1 MNNYNDFKILAT
13 KKKGGSNDNKTSY
26 ILEKDG
32 ELYIGSR
39 YYVRSISSLD
49 DDIDYYREPIKLN
62 KSESKVVRLLVD
74 FL

>member
-1 MNNYNDFKILAT
+1 MNNYNDFKILTT
-13 KKKGGSNDNKTSY
+13 KKKGNSNDNKTVY

-39 YYVRSISSLD
+39 YYSRSISSLE
-49 DDIDYYREPIKLN
+49 DDIDFYCEPTKLN
-62 KSESKVVRLLVD
+62 KSESKIVRLLID

>member
-1 MNNYNDFKILAT
+1 MNNYNDFKILTT
-13 KKKGGSNDNKTSY
+13 KTKGSLNDNKTSY

-39 YYVRSISSLD
+39 YFVRSISSLD

-62 KSESKVVRLLVD
+62 KSESKIVRLLVD

>member
-1 MNNYNDFKILAT
+1 MNNYNDFKILTT
-13 KKKGGSNDNKTSY
+13 KTKGSSNDNKTSN

-49 DDIDYYREPIKLN
+49 DDIDYYREPIKLS
-62 KSESKVVRLLVD
+62 KSESKIVRLLVD

>member
-1 MNNYNDFKILAT
+1 MNNYNNFKILAT
-13 KKKGGSNDNKTSY
+13 KTKGSSNDNKTSY

-49 DDIDYYREPIKLN
+49 DDIDYYR
-62 KSESKVVRLLVD
+62 
-74 FL
+74 